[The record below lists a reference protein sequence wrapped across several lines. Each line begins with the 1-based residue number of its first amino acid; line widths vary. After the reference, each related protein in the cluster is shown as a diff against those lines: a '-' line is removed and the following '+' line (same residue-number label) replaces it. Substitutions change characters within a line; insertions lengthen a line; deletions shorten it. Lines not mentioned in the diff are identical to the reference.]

1 MRVPR
6 CLLLPFEYRV
16 VLWAMVVQSLRDR
29 LAGSVFGVLFLAV
42 YPLIFLGVYSLVFI
56 HVLKVRVPNLDP
68 ESYAVAIF
76 CGLVPFLAFA
86 EAFAAGTGSTVSNA
100 SLVRNVV
107 FPYEL
112 APLKDVL
119 TSHIALSVGMAMIL
133 LAAIWRGGPAP
144 SQLLLPV
151 LYALQVV
158 FTVGLVWI
166 TSTVNVFFRDMSKIV
181 PIVVLFLM
189 MISPIGY
196 TKDMVSPDLQTWL
209 SLNPLA
215 WFIFAYRDLLLDGRV
230 PWASLAGIGG
240 ASAVVYLF
248 GYFVMSRLRPLVYDY
263 V

>member
-6 CLLLPFEYRV
+6 PLALPVQYRT

-29 LAGSVFGVLFLAV
+29 LAGSVFGVLFLVV

-56 HVLKVRVPNLDP
+56 HILKVRVPNLDP
-68 ESYAVAIF
+68 EAYAVAIF

-86 EAFAAGTGSTVSNA
+86 EAFAAGTASTVSNA
-100 SLVRNVV
+100 GLVRNMV

-119 TSHIALSVGMAMIL
+119 TSHIALSVGMAMIF
-133 LAAIWRGGPAP
+133 AAALVKGGFAP
-144 SQLLLPV
+144 TQLLLPV
-151 LYALQVV
+151 VYALQIV

-166 TSTVNVFFRDMSKIV
+166 TSTVNVFFRDMSKLV

-189 MISPIGY
+189 MVSPIGY
-196 TKDMVSPDLQTWL
+196 TEDMVSPDLRAWL

-215 WFIFAYRDLLLDGRV
+215 WFIFAYRDLLLDHQV
-230 PWASLAGIGG
+230 PWGSLAGIAA
-240 ASAVVYLF
+240 ASTALYLF
-248 GYFVMSRLRPLVYDY
+248 GYAVMSRLRPIVYDY